1 MVAIVLNTAANGLVF
16 IIGDFGLV
24 FGHFRLFNKKGGF
37 MRGGVFGLF
46 DPPKNFWVLSGH
58 TFSVSGVNERGRR
71 GGWQDRG

>member
-46 DPPKNFWVLSGH
+46 DPPKNFNAPPPQN
-58 TFSVSGVNERGRR
+58 FSTYHER
-71 GGWQDRG
+71 

>member
-1 MVAIVLNTAANGLVF
+1 MVAIVLNMAANGLVF

-46 DPPKNFWVLSGH
+46 DPPKKL
-58 TFSVSGVNERGRR
+58 
-71 GGWQDRG
+71 